1 MSFELDKIMIDEILF
16 HMENQDGEFVLDTQ
30 KGHIASVTKIEK
42 VDSVDHDFDFHDNID
57 RFVPLPEWTPNDGF
71 RLMEKFCSHLRN
83 PVVREELSAA
93 LNMKKGVFRSFKNVL
108 EQHPDTEKLWFRFKE
123 QKMKN
128 EVIVWYNAL
137 REEWGL
143 KPIGV
148 EPEDDSFLI
157 LEDFI
162 FRDGKDT
169 DSENAESLHKF
180 CIEKRGDN
188 ISLDLE
194 NANPFVFPGDLCLI
208 AESAGGDFAGYIYAV
223 KNSSVLQI
231 QQLEVKSEYR
241 GMGLGK
247 TLLAKLVEKAGNK
260 KIVIDLPIGIDY
272 FSRSLHLENFKPF
285 MQRFVKI

>member
-16 HMENQDGEFVLDTQ
+16 HMENQDGKFVLDTQ
-30 KGHIASVTKIEK
+30 KGHIANISIIEK
-42 VDSVDHDFDFHDNID
+42 IDSVDHDFDFHDNID
-57 RFVPLPEWTPNDGF
+57 RFIPLPEWTPGDGF
-71 RLMEKFCSHLRN
+71 RLMEKFISQLKN

-93 LNMKKGVFRSFKNVL
+93 LNKKKGVFRSFKDVL
-108 EQHPDTEKLWFRFKE
+108 EQYPDTAKFWYKFKE
-123 QKMKN
+123 KKMKN
-128 EVIVWYNAL
+128 EIIGWYNSL

-143 KPIGV
+143 KPVGV
-148 EPEDDSFLI
+148 EPEDDSFLV

-162 FRDGKDT
+162 IREGEGSDK
-169 DSENAESLHKF
+169 ENAASLHKF

-194 NANPFVFPGDLCLI
+194 NVNPFTFPGDLCLI
-208 AESAGGDFAGYIYAV
+208 AESAGGDFAGYICAV
-223 KNSSVLQI
+223 RNSSVLQI

-247 TLLAKLVEKAGNK
+247 TLLAKLVEKAGEQ
-260 KIVIDLPIGIDY
+260 KIVIDLPVGIDY

-285 MQRFVKI
+285 VQRFVKI

>member
-1 MSFELDKIMIDEILF
+1 
-16 HMENQDGEFVLDTQ
+16 
-30 KGHIASVTKIEK
+30 
-42 VDSVDHDFDFHDNID
+42 
-57 RFVPLPEWTPNDGF
+57 
-71 RLMEKFCSHLRN
+71 MEKFCSHLKN
-83 PVVREELSAA
+83 PVVREEISSA
-93 LNMKKGVFRSFKNVL
+93 LNKKKGVFRSFKDVL
-108 EQHPDTEKLWFRFKE
+108 DQYPETAKLWFRFKE
-123 QKMKN
+123 QKMKR
-128 EVIVWYNAL
+128 EVICWYNAL

-157 LEDFI
+157 LEDFNI
-162 FRDGKDT
+162 REGI
-169 DSENAESLHKF
+169 DSDKENASALHKF

-194 NANPFVFPGDLCLI
+194 NVNPFVFPGDLCLI

-247 TLLAKLVEKAGNK
+247 TLLAKLVEKAGSK
-260 KIVIDLPIGIDY
+260 KITIDLPAGIDY
-272 FSRSLHLENFKPF
+272 FSRTLLLENFKPF
-285 MQRFVKI
+285 VQRFVKI